1 MEIPYHIECIL
12 KEKKITTYL
21 MDNGIIPSREFG
33 DKMVYSCPLHAGDKD
48 PSFTVYLNS
57 EYENYFCYGCKSG
70 GNIINLISN
79 FEKISVKKVVR
90 NLIVGMDIDVV
101 DVVDSIVGSLEKG
114 IEMVGRGRTAYAD
127 NMVEEIVLKINRN
140 CYRFLQNVNFDK
152 EEVSFFDDIFY
163 KVDEVFH
170 SRDIEALEKMC
181 LFLSEV
187 GIPERMNK
195 YEERQENK
203 KINNIGVR

>member
-12 KEKKITTYL
+12 KEKKITSYL
-21 MDNGIIPSREFG
+21 TENGIVPSKEHG
-33 DKMVYSCPLHAGDKD
+33 DKIMYLCPLHDGDKD

-57 EYENYFCYGCKSG
+57 DYENYFCYGCKSG

-90 NLIVGMDIDVV
+90 NLIVGMDIDSV
-101 DVVDSIVGSLEKG
+101 DVVDSIVGSLKKE
-114 IEMVGRGRTAYAD
+114 IEMIGMGRRANED
-127 NMVEEIVLKINRN
+127 DMVEEVALRISRN

-152 EEVSFFDDIFY
+152 GEVAFFNNVFS
-163 KVDEVFH
+163 KVDDACH
-170 SRDIEALEKMC
+170 SRDLETLESMC
-181 LFLSEV
+181 TFLSEV

-195 YEERQENK
+195 LEQAQEK
-203 KINNIGVR
+203 KIMDNIG